1 MFAVDCSK
9 LTAQQRALLRA
20 FAETEKDVEGTVRT
34 FEGEIFFAISAS
46 LTCVFKATV
55 AVQVILPW

>member
-1 MFAVDCSK
+1 MQLIVFVLLFILFSSK

-34 FEGEIFFAISAS
+34 FDGTKLNS
-46 LTCVFKATV
+46 V
-55 AVQVILPW
+55 